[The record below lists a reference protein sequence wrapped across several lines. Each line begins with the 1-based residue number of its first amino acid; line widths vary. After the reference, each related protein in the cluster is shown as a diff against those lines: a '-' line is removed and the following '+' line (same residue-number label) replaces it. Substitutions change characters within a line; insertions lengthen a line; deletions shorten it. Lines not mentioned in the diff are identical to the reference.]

1 MLQPAATVSAQ
12 THKAVNATRAGEP
25 VSALLARLNR
35 VLSCAMS
42 HGSSNRPP
50 LSMSPAP
57 IARAAAIP
65 RPPYTKAPRS
75 QSRSGL
81 LAVALATIPGCD
93 PVFDLEGAF
102 FPAWMLCLAIGI
114 ALTAL
119 ARLLLARIGIE
130 PYLGP
135 LPLIY
140 TCLAVLLTMAT
151 WVFFFRT

>member
-1 MLQPAATVSAQ
+1 M
-12 THKAVNATRAGEP
+12 
-25 VSALLARLNR
+25 
-35 VLSCAMS
+35 
-42 HGSSNRPP
+42 
-50 LSMSPAP
+50 
-57 IARAAAIP
+57 
-65 RPPYTKAPRS
+65 
-75 QSRSGL
+75 
-81 LAVALATIPGCD
+81 
-93 PVFDLEGAF
+93 FDLEGAF